1 MLSTKSIVDLLVS
14 IPILSCFC
22 SSAKVVE
29 VMVIPSLQN
38 LTFFLIFAVTI
49 ASYFIVAEQTILECS
64 RKASYAASVEKREQ
78 AAARSEAA

>member
-1 MLSTKSIVDLLVS
+1 
-14 IPILSCFC
+14 
-22 SSAKVVE
+22 
-29 VMVIPSLQN
+29 